1 MTFSSHSRRAML
13 LGFALVAASVL
24 LGCGTSS
31 ERGRAVVMQ
40 DVQSSA
46 LRSVGYDGGQQT
58 LVITFQSGSTYE
70 YGGVPRKVYEELMR
84 APSKGTYFNAHVK
97 GQYSYRRTR

>member
-1 MTFSSHSRRAML
+1 MLRRCKRPALL
-13 LGFALVAASVL
+13 LGLALIATSML
-24 LGCGTSS
+24 LGCGTPAESGAAANM
-31 ERGRAVVMQ
+31 R

-58 LVITFQSGSTYE
+58 LVITFQSGGTYE
-70 YGGVPRKVYEELMR
+70 YSGVPRSVYEELMR